1 MWCCWI
7 SPGHNPPSSLSGA
20 QYPPTF
26 ASVTLDIATGRH
38 PKALV
43 PTGRPASPDRPA
55 HTADRCPDIRD
66 GRRRDQSATEVR
78 RPELFC
84 WQATHLKV
92 PTGRAQAKPN
102 TFPATNGLRVLAAP
116 TNNPQALAEC
126 RPLADTI
133 FDCPPERR
141 RFPRSIASENFGK
154 ARGMG

>member
-7 SPGHNPPSSLSGA
+7 SPGHNPPSAERRPVSIHFRQRDSRHRNWA
-20 QYPPTF
+20 V
-26 ASVTLDIATGRH
+26 SESTG
-38 PKALV
+38 
-43 PTGRPASPDRPA
+43 PDRSVCVDLIGPLTPPIVA
-55 HTADRCPDIRD
+55 PIFEMDA
-66 GRRRDQSATEVR
+66 GATNQR
-78 RPELFC
+78 LRSDRPELFC

-154 ARGMG
+154 AHGMG